1 VSRFVEI
8 LLRRPPLVAPPELIG
23 RTFGFVAQ
31 SDAEGWTVMA
41 HGADGRRLGRP
52 LKGLSDPAVTSLQ
65 ARCDRASSDAHLQ
78 ALADAWVRSCRASVT
93 NAQVLMAFGDAADEA
108 ESASA

>member
-1 VSRFVEI
+1 MSRLVEI

-23 RTFGFVAQ
+23 RPFGFVAE

-52 LKGLSDPAVTSLQ
+52 LKGLSDPALTSLQ
-65 ARCDRASSDAHLQ
+65 ARSERASTDAHLR
-78 ALADAWVRSCRASVT
+78 ALANAWVRSCRASVT
-93 NAQVLMAFGDAADEA
+93 NAQVLTAFGDAADEA